1 MITYY
6 GRLALLSL
14 KKNVLLTSLMIA
26 AIGLGIGAAMT
37 TITVNYLMSADPI
50 PSKSDRLF
58 AVQVDNWSPNEPYN
72 QPNRPPDQVTWL
84 EATQLTEAKMA
95 YRQAGMG
102 TSYGVIEPK
111 GQDQKPYL
119 ASVRIT
125 YADFFPMFEPP
136 FLYGSGWSAAAD
148 EGRELVI
155 VLSKEANNELFG
167 GANSVGET
175 LTFENK
181 IFRVVGVIDDWELR
195 PKFFDVVTGAFNDME
210 DVYMPYTLK
219 QELELGTSGNNN
231 CWKPVNEETFQAF
244 LNSECVNSQFWIEL
258 KDPAD
263 KAAYLDFL
271 HNYVAEQ
278 KKLGRFP
285 REQNNQLHNVM
296 EWMEYHEV
304 VADDAQMMMYMALMF
319 LVVCLLN
326 TIALL
331 LAKFTGRFGEIAL
344 RRAVGASRRTL
355 MLQYTVEAAIVGV
368 FGGVIGLLLAW
379 LGLQGISLLYG
390 EQTKGLTSLDT
401 TMVALGFGLA
411 IASSILAAL
420 YPTWRACS
428 VPPAGQLKTQ

>member
-84 EATQLTEAKMA
+84 EATQLTDAKMA

-181 IFRVVGVIDDWELR
+181 IFRVVGVLDDWELR

-258 KDPAD
+258 ENPAD

-368 FGGVIGLLLAW
+368 VGGVIGLLLAW

-401 TMVALGFGLA
+401 TMVAMGFGLA